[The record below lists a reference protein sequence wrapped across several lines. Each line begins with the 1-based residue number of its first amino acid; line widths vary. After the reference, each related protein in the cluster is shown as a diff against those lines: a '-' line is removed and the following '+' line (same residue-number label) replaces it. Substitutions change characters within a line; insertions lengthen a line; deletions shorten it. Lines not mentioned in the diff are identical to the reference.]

1 MINKLLFSL
10 FLLMTTSLGQSPQEV
25 KLLNVE
31 VDGNVLAT
39 DDMIRYTAGLKA
51 GRIIKSGDFARS
63 VKRLW
68 NLGMFKNVQ
77 ILLDD
82 ETSKGISITILVEE
96 NPVLGAI
103 RYEGNKKIK
112 NSKIEEEIKLIT
124 GQRIKPHLIKETTQK
139 IMDLY
144 SDEGFLLAEI
154 NGEIVETIG
163 DNLKNK
169 RAKNITKD
177 MVFYIKENRKV
188 KISKI
193 IFDGNQSFS
202 SRQLRKVLKETKQ
215 QRWYLFWRSYFDKDK
230 FSEDR
235 GSLITFY
242 RNKGYRDFS
251 ISSDS
256 LSYSKNRRRMNLH
269 LQIFEGPRYRYGQFS
284 LEGNILYSDDELK
297 RRLGLSV
304 GDYFNEEEFN
314 SAVYERMQGMYM
326 DRGYI
331 YSQIETQMTPVG
343 EDSLDIH
350 FVITEN
356 KKVYIRNILISG
368 NTKTRENVVR
378 RELKIFPGDIFNR
391 NKLIRSQREVWILN
405 YFSNVIPD
413 VIPVDEDE
421 VDLEISVEEKSADR
435 AQANIGFTGEYG
447 ITGGGGVEFNN
458 FRGLG
463 QRLNLSF
470 NTGTNYSVYQ
480 TRSPSKYRSVS
491 LSFTDPMV
499 KDTPNL
505 VGFSVFYTFR
515 GAATNYSFPLDFS
528 MFGGSLSWGRRF
540 RWPDDFFRGHWVLR
554 GVQKKYSAENTTATD
569 LGPYENL
576 LGQISRGFNKTQVI
590 TRDSRDRPEFTTS
603 GSRFSLETTISGGPL
618 GGNENFHKHVLN
630 LEWFTPTF
638 WKFVLMSSV
647 KLGAIKPL
655 QSRNEELS
663 IIPFDEKF
671 IMGGNGIP
679 YGNMFRGYPDNSIGP
694 QTTSNRPIGGGAMLK
709 FTSEFRIPFSENPV
723 VYGLIFGEM
732 GNVWDTVDMTEPF
745 GFARTG
751 PLSLKRSAGVGFRFF
766 MPMLGMLGFDMGY
779 GFDDITG
786 VGKPQGWTYT
796 ITFGQPF

>member
-1 MINKLLFSL
+1 MSFA
-10 FLLMTTSLGQSPQEV
+10 QSPQEI
-25 KLLNVE
+25 KLLGVE

-39 DDMIRYTAGLKA
+39 DDMIRYTAGLRV
-51 GRIIKSGDFARS
+51 GRKIKSGDFARS

-77 ILLDD
+77 IILND
-82 ETSKGISITILVEE
+82 ETSEGISITILVEE
-96 NPVLGAI
+96 NPIVGAI

-112 NSKIEEEIKLIT
+112 DSKFEEEIKLIT
-124 GQRIKPHLIKETTQK
+124 GQRIKPHLIEETIQK
-139 IMDLY
+139 IKDLY
-144 SDEGFLLAEI
+144 SDEGFLLAKI
-154 NGEIVETIG
+154 NGEIVETTV

-169 RAKNITKD
+169 KAKDLTKD
-177 MVFYIKENRKV
+177 MVFYITENKKV
-188 KISKI
+188 KIGKI
-193 IFDGNQSFS
+193 IFEGNHAFS
-202 SRQLRKVLKETKQ
+202 DRHLRRVLKETKQ
-215 QRWYLFWRSYFDKDK
+215 QRWYLFWRSYFDKNK
-230 FSEDR
+230 YSEDKE
-235 GSLITFY
+235 SLVGFY
-242 RNKGYRDFS
+242 RNKGYRDLV

-256 LSYSKNRRRMNLH
+256 ISYSKNKRRMNLH
-269 LQIFEGPRYRYGQFS
+269 LHIFEGPRYKYGQFS
-284 LEGNILYSDDELK
+284 LEGNVLYSDDELK

-304 GDYFNEEEFN
+304 GDYFNEEAFN
-314 SAVYERMQGMYM
+314 SAVYERMQGLYM

-350 FVITEN
+350 FVIIEN
-356 KKVYIRNILISG
+356 KKVYVRNVLISG

-378 RELKIFPGDIFNR
+378 RELKIFPGDVFSR

-413 VIPVDEDE
+413 VIRVDEDE
-421 VDLEISVEEKSADR
+421 VDLDISVEEKSADR

-480 TRSPSKYRSVS
+480 TPSKYRSVS

-499 KDTPNL
+499 MDTPNL

-554 GVQKKYSAENTTATD
+554 GVQKEYSSESTTSTD

-576 LGQISRGFNKTQVI
+576 LGQISLGFNITQVI
-590 TRDSRDRPEFTTS
+590 IRDSRDRPEFTTS

-618 GGNENFHKHVLN
+618 GGNEDFHKHVLN

-638 WKFVLMSSV
+638 WKFVLMSSI

-655 QSRNEELS
+655 QPSNEELS
-663 IIPFDEKF
+663 IVPFDEKF

-679 YGNMFRGYPDNSIGP
+679 YGNMLRGYPDNSIGP
-694 QTTSNRPIGGGAMLK
+694 LTTSGRPIGGSAMIK

-723 VYGLIFGEM
+723 VYGLVFGEM
-732 GNVWDTVDMTEPF
+732 GNVWDTLDMTEPF
-745 GFARTG
+745 GLTRTG

-786 VGKPQGWTYT
+786 IGKPQGWTYT

>member
-10 FLLMTTSLGQSPQEV
+10 FLVITISFSQSPQEI
-25 KLLNVE
+25 KLLSVE
-31 VDGNVLAT
+31 VNGNVLAT
-39 DDMIRYTAGLKA
+39 DDMIRYTAGLRV

-77 ILLDD
+77 IILND
-82 ETSKGISITILVEE
+82 ETSEGISITILVEE
-96 NPVLGAI
+96 NPIVGAI

-112 NSKIEEEIKLIT
+112 DSKFEEEIKLIT
-124 GQRIKPHLIKETTQK
+124 GQRIKPHLIKETIQK
-139 IMDLY
+139 IKDLY
-144 SDEGFLLAEI
+144 SDEGFLLAKI
-154 NGEIVETIG
+154 NGEIVETTV

-169 RAKNITKD
+169 KAKDITKD
-177 MVFYIKENRKV
+177 IVFYITENKKV
-188 KISKI
+188 KIGKI
-193 IFDGNQSFS
+193 IFEGNHAFS
-202 SRQLRKVLKETKQ
+202 DRRLRKVLKETKQ
-215 QRWYLFWRSYFDKDK
+215 QRWYLFWRSYFDKNK
-230 FSEDR
+230 YSEDKE
-235 GSLITFY
+235 SLVAFY
-242 RNKGYRDFS
+242 RNKGYRDLI

-256 LSYSKNRRRMNLH
+256 ISYRKNKRRMNLH
-269 LQIFEGPRYRYGQFS
+269 LQIFEGPRYKYGQFS

-304 GDYFNEEEFN
+304 GDYFNEEAFN
-314 SAVYERMQGMYM
+314 SAVYERMQGLYM

-350 FVITEN
+350 FVIIEN
-356 KKVYIRNILISG
+356 KKVYVRNILISG

-413 VIPVDEDE
+413 VIRVDEDE
-421 VDLEISVEEKSADR
+421 VDLDVSVEEKSADR

-480 TRSPSKYRSVS
+480 TPSKYRSVS

-499 KDTPNL
+499 MDTPNL

-554 GVQKKYSAENTTATD
+554 GVQKEYSAESTTSTD

-576 LGQISRGFNKTQVI
+576 LGQISLGFNITQVI
-590 TRDSRDRPEFTTS
+590 IRDSRDRPEFTTS

-618 GGNENFHKHVLN
+618 GGNEDFHKHVLN

-638 WKFVLMSSV
+638 WKFVLMSSI

-655 QSRNEELS
+655 QSSNEELS
-663 IIPFDEKF
+663 IVPFDEKF

-679 YGNMFRGYPDNSIGP
+679 YGNMLRGYPDNSIGP
-694 QTTSNRPIGGGAMLK
+694 LTTSGRPIGGSAMIK

-732 GNVWDTVDMTEPF
+732 GNVWDTLDMTEPF
-745 GFARTG
+745 GLTRTG

-786 VGKPQGWTYT
+786 IGKPQGWTYT

>member
-1 MINKLLFSL
+1 MTISFAQSSQEIKLLS
-10 FLLMTTSLGQSPQEV
+10 
-25 KLLNVE
+25 VE
-31 VDGNVLAT
+31 VNGNVLAT
-39 DDMIRYTAGLKA
+39 DDMIRYTAGLKV
-51 GRIIKSGDFARS
+51 GRKIKSGDFARS

-77 ILLDD
+77 IILND
-82 ETSKGISITILVEE
+82 ETSEGISITILVEE
-96 NPVLGAI
+96 NPIVGAM

-112 NSKIEEEIKLIT
+112 DSKFEEEIKLIT
-124 GQRIKPHLIKETTQK
+124 GQRIKPHLIKETIQK
-139 IMDLY
+139 IKDLY
-144 SDEGFLLAEI
+144 SEEGFLLAKI
-154 NGEIVETIG
+154 NGEIVETTV

-169 RAKNITKD
+169 KAKDLTKD
-177 MVFYIKENRKV
+177 IVFYITENKKV
-188 KISKI
+188 KIGKI
-193 IFDGNQSFS
+193 IFEGNDAFS
-202 SRQLRKVLKETKQ
+202 DRRLRRVLKETKQ
-215 QRWYLFWRSYFDKDK
+215 QRWYLFWRSYFDKNK
-230 FSEDR
+230 YSEDQE
-235 GSLITFY
+235 SLVAFY
-242 RNKGYRDFS
+242 RNKGYRDLV

-256 LSYSKNRRRMNLH
+256 ISYSKNKRRMNLH
-269 LQIFEGPRYRYGQFS
+269 LHIFEGPRYKYGQFS
-284 LEGNILYSDDELK
+284 LEGNVLYSDDELK

-314 SAVYERMQGMYM
+314 SAVYERMQGLYM

-350 FVITEN
+350 FVIIEN
-356 KKVYIRNILISG
+356 KKVYVRNILISG

-378 RELKIFPGDIFNR
+378 RELKIFPGDVFNR

-413 VIPVDEDE
+413 VIPVDENE
-421 VDLEISVEEKSADR
+421 VDLDISVEEKSADR

-470 NTGTNYSVYQ
+470 NTGTNYSLTQ
-480 TRSPSKYRSVS
+480 TPSKYRSVS

-499 KDTPNL
+499 MDTPNL

-554 GVQKKYSAENTTATD
+554 GVQKEYSSESTTSTD

-576 LGQISRGFNKTQVI
+576 LGQISQGFNITQVI

-618 GGNENFHKHVLN
+618 GGNEDFHKHVLN

-638 WKFVLMSSV
+638 WKFVLMSSI

-655 QSRNEELS
+655 QPSNEELS
-663 IIPFDEKF
+663 IVPFDEKF

-679 YGNMFRGYPDNSIGP
+679 YGNMLRGYPDNSIGP
-694 QTTSNRPIGGGAMLK
+694 QTTSGRPIGGSAMMK
-709 FTSEFRIPFSENPV
+709 FSSEFRFPVSENPV
-723 VYGLIFGEM
+723 VYALLFAEL
-732 GNVWDTVDMTEPF
+732 GNVWDSMNMSIPLELERSGPF
-745 GFARTG
+745 SFN
-751 PLSLKRSAGVGFRFF
+751 RSAGVGFRFF

-786 VGKPQGWTYT
+786 IGKPQGWAYT

>member
-1 MINKLLFSL
+1 MSFA
-10 FLLMTTSLGQSPQEV
+10 QSPQEI
-25 KLLNVE
+25 KLLGVE

-39 DDMIRYTAGLKA
+39 DDMIRYTAGLRV
-51 GRIIKSGDFARS
+51 GRKIKSGDFARS

-77 ILLDD
+77 IILND
-82 ETSKGISITILVEE
+82 ETSEGISITILVEE
-96 NPVLGAI
+96 NPIVGAI

-112 NSKIEEEIKLIT
+112 DSKFEEEIKLIT
-124 GQRIKPHLIKETTQK
+124 GQRIKPHLIEETIQK
-139 IMDLY
+139 IKDLY
-144 SDEGFLLAEI
+144 SDEGFLLAKI
-154 NGEIVETIG
+154 NGEIVETTV

-169 RAKNITKD
+169 KAKDLTKD
-177 MVFYIKENRKV
+177 MVFYIIENKKV
-188 KISKI
+188 KIGKI
-193 IFDGNQSFS
+193 IFEGNHAFS
-202 SRQLRKVLKETKQ
+202 DRHLRRVLKETKQ
-215 QRWYLFWRSYFDKDK
+215 QRWYLFWRSYFDKNK
-230 FSEDR
+230 YSEDKE
-235 GSLITFY
+235 SLVGFY
-242 RNKGYRDFS
+242 RNKGYRDLV

-256 LSYSKNRRRMNLH
+256 ISYSKNKRRMNLH
-269 LQIFEGPRYRYGQFS
+269 LHIFEGPRYKYGQFS
-284 LEGNILYSDDELK
+284 LEGNVLYSDDELK

-304 GDYFNEEEFN
+304 GDYFNEEAFN
-314 SAVYERMQGMYM
+314 SAVYERMQGLYM

-350 FVITEN
+350 FVIIEN
-356 KKVYIRNILISG
+356 KKVYVRNILISG

-413 VIPVDEDE
+413 VIRVDEDE
-421 VDLEISVEEKSADR
+421 VDLDISVEEKSADR

-480 TRSPSKYRSVS
+480 TPSKYRSVS

-499 KDTPNL
+499 MDTPNL

-540 RWPDDFFRGHWVLR
+540 RWPDDYFRGHWVLR
-554 GVQKKYSAENTTATD
+554 TMKKTYEGTQEELDQYVKGFSST
-569 LGPYENL
+569 LGN
-576 LGQISRGFNKTQVI
+576 GITQVI

-603 GSRFSLETTISGGPL
+603 GSRFSLKTTISGGLL
-618 GGNENFHKHVLN
+618 GGNEDFHKHVLN

-655 QSRNEELS
+655 QSSNEELS
-663 IIPFDEKF
+663 IVPFDEKF

-679 YGNMFRGYPDNSIGP
+679 YGNMLRGYPDNSIGP
-694 QTTSNRPIGGGAMLK
+694 LTTSGRPIGGSAMIK

-723 VYGLIFGEM
+723 VYGLVFGEM
-732 GNVWDTVDMTEPF
+732 GNVWDTLDMTEPF
-745 GFARTG
+745 GLTRTG

-786 VGKPQGWTYT
+786 IGKPQGWTYT

>member
-1 MINKLLFSL
+1 MINKLLFSV
-10 FLLMTTSLGQSPQEV
+10 FLLMTMSLGQSPQEV
-25 KLLNVE
+25 KLLLVE

-82 ETSKGISITILVEE
+82 ETSEGISITILVEE

-177 MVFYIKENRKV
+177 IVFYIKENRKV

-405 YFSNVIPD
+405 YF
-413 VIPVDEDE
+413 
-421 VDLEISVEEKSADR
+421 
-435 AQANIGFTGEYG
+435 
-447 ITGGGGVEFNN
+447 
-458 FRGLG
+458 
-463 QRLNLSF
+463 
-470 NTGTNYSVYQ
+470 
-480 TRSPSKYRSVS
+480 
-491 LSFTDPMV
+491 
-499 KDTPNL
+499 
-505 VGFSVFYTFR
+505 
-515 GAATNYSFPLDFS
+515 
-528 MFGGSLSWGRRF
+528 
-540 RWPDDFFRGHWVLR
+540 
-554 GVQKKYSAENTTATD
+554 
-569 LGPYENL
+569 
-576 LGQISRGFNKTQVI
+576 
-590 TRDSRDRPEFTTS
+590 
-603 GSRFSLETTISGGPL
+603 
-618 GGNENFHKHVLN
+618 
-630 LEWFTPTF
+630 
-638 WKFVLMSSV
+638 
-647 KLGAIKPL
+647 
-655 QSRNEELS
+655 
-663 IIPFDEKF
+663 
-671 IMGGNGIP
+671 
-679 YGNMFRGYPDNSIGP
+679 
-694 QTTSNRPIGGGAMLK
+694 
-709 FTSEFRIPFSENPV
+709 
-723 VYGLIFGEM
+723 
-732 GNVWDTVDMTEPF
+732 
-745 GFARTG
+745 
-751 PLSLKRSAGVGFRFF
+751 
-766 MPMLGMLGFDMGY
+766 
-779 GFDDITG
+779 
-786 VGKPQGWTYT
+786 
-796 ITFGQPF
+796 

>member
-10 FLLMTTSLGQSPQEV
+10 FLVMTISFAQSPQEI
-25 KLLNVE
+25 KLLSVE
-31 VDGNVLAT
+31 VNGNVLAT
-39 DDMIRYTAGLKA
+39 DDMIRYTAGLRV
-51 GRIIKSGDFARS
+51 GRIIKSGDFSRS

-77 ILLDD
+77 IILND
-82 ETSKGISITILVEE
+82 ETSEGISITILVEE
-96 NPVLGAI
+96 NPIVGAI

-112 NSKIEEEIKLIT
+112 DSKFEEEIKLIT
-124 GQRIKPHLIKETTQK
+124 GQRIKPHLIKETIQK
-139 IMDLY
+139 IKDLY
-144 SDEGFLLAEI
+144 SDEGFLLAKI
-154 NGEIVETIG
+154 NGEIVETTV

-169 RAKNITKD
+169 KAKDLTKD
-177 MVFYIKENRKV
+177 MVFYITENKKV
-188 KISKI
+188 KIGKI
-193 IFDGNQSFS
+193 IFEGNHAFS
-202 SRQLRKVLKETKQ
+202 DRHLRRVLKETKQ
-215 QRWYLFWRSYFDKDK
+215 QRWYLFWRSYFDKNK
-230 FSEDR
+230 YSEDKE
-235 GSLITFY
+235 SLVGFY
-242 RNKGYRDFS
+242 RNKGYRDLV

-256 LSYSKNRRRMNLH
+256 ISYSKNKRRMNLH
-269 LQIFEGPRYRYGQFS
+269 LHIFEGPRYKYGQFS
-284 LEGNILYSDDELK
+284 LEGNVLYSDDELK

-304 GDYFNEEEFN
+304 GDYFNEEAFN
-314 SAVYERMQGMYM
+314 SAVYERMQGLYM

-350 FVITEN
+350 FVIIEN
-356 KKVYIRNILISG
+356 KKVYVRNILISG

-413 VIPVDEDE
+413 VIRVDEDE
-421 VDLEISVEEKSADR
+421 VDLDISVEEKSADR

-480 TRSPSKYRSVS
+480 TPSKYRSVS

-499 KDTPNL
+499 MDTPNL

-540 RWPDDFFRGHWVLR
+540 RWPDDYFRGHWVLR
-554 GVQKKYSAENTTATD
+554 TMKKTYEGTQEELDQYVKGFSST
-569 LGPYENL
+569 LGN
-576 LGQISRGFNKTQVI
+576 GITQVI

-603 GSRFSLETTISGGPL
+603 GSRFSLKTTISGGLL
-618 GGNENFHKHVLN
+618 GGNEDFHKHVLN

-655 QSRNEELS
+655 QSSNEELS
-663 IIPFDEKF
+663 IVPFDEKF

-679 YGNMFRGYPDNSIGP
+679 YGNMLRGYPDNSIGP
-694 QTTSNRPIGGGAMLK
+694 LTTSGRPIGGSAMIK

-723 VYGLIFGEM
+723 VYGLVFGEM
-732 GNVWDTVDMTEPF
+732 GNVWDTLDMTEPF
-745 GFARTG
+745 GLTRTG

-786 VGKPQGWTYT
+786 IGKPQGWTYT

>member
-10 FLLMTTSLGQSPQEV
+10 FLVMTISFAQSPQEI
-25 KLLNVE
+25 KLLSVE
-31 VDGNVLAT
+31 VNGNVLAT
-39 DDMIRYTAGLKA
+39 DDMIRYTAGLRV
-51 GRIIKSGDFARS
+51 GRIIKSGDFSRS

-77 ILLDD
+77 IILND
-82 ETSKGISITILVEE
+82 ETSEGISITILVEE
-96 NPVLGAI
+96 NPIVGAI

-112 NSKIEEEIKLIT
+112 DSKFEEEIKLII
-124 GQRIKPHLIKETTQK
+124 GQRIKPHLIKETIQK
-139 IMDLY
+139 IKDLY
-144 SDEGFLLAEI
+144 LEEGFLLAKI
-154 NGEIVETIG
+154 NGEIVETTV

-169 RAKNITKD
+169 KAKDITKD
-177 MVFYIKENRKV
+177 IVFYITENKKV
-188 KISKI
+188 KIGKI
-193 IFDGNQSFS
+193 IFEGNHAFS
-202 SRQLRKVLKETKQ
+202 DRRLRKVLKETKQ
-215 QRWYLFWRSYFDKDK
+215 QRWYLFWRSYFDKNK
-230 FSEDR
+230 YSEDKE
-235 GSLITFY
+235 SLVAFY
-242 RNKGYRDFS
+242 RNKGYRDLI

-256 LSYSKNRRRMNLH
+256 ISYRKNKRRMNLH
-269 LQIFEGPRYRYGQFS
+269 LQIFEGPRYKYGQFS

-314 SAVYERMQGMYM
+314 SAVYERMQGLYM

-350 FVITEN
+350 FVIIEN
-356 KKVYIRNILISG
+356 KKVYVRNILISG

-413 VIPVDEDE
+413 VIRVDEDE
-421 VDLEISVEEKSADR
+421 VDLDVSVEEKSADR

-480 TRSPSKYRSVS
+480 TPSKYRSVS

-499 KDTPNL
+499 MDTPNL

-554 GVQKKYSAENTTATD
+554 GVQKEYSAESTTSTD

-576 LGQISRGFNKTQVI
+576 LGQISQGFNITQVI

-618 GGNENFHKHVLN
+618 GGNEDFHKHVLN

-638 WKFVLMSSV
+638 WKFVLMSSI

-655 QSRNEELS
+655 QSSNEELS
-663 IIPFDEKF
+663 IVPFDEKF

-679 YGNMFRGYPDNSIGP
+679 YGNMLRGYPDNSIGP
-694 QTTSNRPIGGGAMLK
+694 LTTSGRPIGGSAMIK

-723 VYGLIFGEM
+723 VYGLVFGEM
-732 GNVWDTVDMTEPF
+732 GNVWDTLDMTEPF
-745 GFARTG
+745 GLTRTG

-786 VGKPQGWTYT
+786 IGKPQGWTYT

>member
-10 FLLMTTSLGQSPQEV
+10 FIVMTISFAQSPQEI
-25 KLLNVE
+25 KLLSVE

-39 DDMIRYTAGLKA
+39 DDMIRYTAGLRV
-51 GRIIKSGDFARS
+51 GRKIKSGDFARS

-77 ILLDD
+77 IILND
-82 ETSKGISITILVEE
+82 ETSEGISITILVEE
-96 NPVLGAI
+96 NPIVGAI

-112 NSKIEEEIKLIT
+112 DSKFEEEIKLIT
-124 GQRIKPHLIKETTQK
+124 GQRIKPHLIEETIQK
-139 IMDLY
+139 IKDLY
-144 SDEGFLLAEI
+144 SDEGFLLAKI
-154 NGEIVETIG
+154 NGEIVETTV

-169 RAKNITKD
+169 KAKDLTKD
-177 MVFYIKENRKV
+177 MVFYITENKKV
-188 KISKI
+188 KIGKI
-193 IFDGNQSFS
+193 IFEGNHAFS
-202 SRQLRKVLKETKQ
+202 DRHLRRVLKETKQ
-215 QRWYLFWRSYFDKDK
+215 QRWYLFWRSYFDKNK
-230 FSEDR
+230 YSEDKE
-235 GSLITFY
+235 SLVGFY
-242 RNKGYRDFS
+242 RNKGYRDLV

-256 LSYSKNRRRMNLH
+256 ISYSKNKRRMNLH
-269 LQIFEGPRYRYGQFS
+269 LHIFEGPRYKYGQFS
-284 LEGNILYSDDELK
+284 LEGNVLYSDDELK

-304 GDYFNEEEFN
+304 GDYFNEEAFN
-314 SAVYERMQGMYM
+314 SAVYERMQGLYM

-350 FVITEN
+350 FVIIEN
-356 KKVYIRNILISG
+356 KKVYVRNILISG

-413 VIPVDEDE
+413 VIRVDEDE
-421 VDLEISVEEKSADR
+421 VDLDISVEEKSADR

-480 TRSPSKYRSVS
+480 TPSKYRSVS

-499 KDTPNL
+499 MDTPNL

-554 GVQKKYSAENTTATD
+554 GVQKEYSSESTTSTD

-576 LGQISRGFNKTQVI
+576 LGQISLGFNITQVI
-590 TRDSRDRPEFTTS
+590 IRDSRDRPEFTTS

-618 GGNENFHKHVLN
+618 GGNEDFHKHVLN

-638 WKFVLMSSV
+638 WKFVLMSSI

-655 QSRNEELS
+655 QPSNEELS
-663 IIPFDEKF
+663 IVPFDEKF

-679 YGNMFRGYPDNSIGP
+679 YGNMLRGYPDNSIGP
-694 QTTSNRPIGGGAMLK
+694 LTTSGRPIGGSAMIK

-723 VYGLIFGEM
+723 VYGLVFGEM
-732 GNVWDTVDMTEPF
+732 GNVWDTLDMTEPF
-745 GFARTG
+745 GLTRTG

-786 VGKPQGWTYT
+786 
-796 ITFGQPF
+796 

>member
-1 MINKLLFSL
+1 
-10 FLLMTTSLGQSPQEV
+10 
-25 KLLNVE
+25 
-31 VDGNVLAT
+31 
-39 DDMIRYTAGLKA
+39 
-51 GRIIKSGDFARS
+51 
-63 VKRLW
+63 
-68 NLGMFKNVQ
+68 
-77 ILLDD
+77 
-82 ETSKGISITILVEE
+82 
-96 NPVLGAI
+96 
-103 RYEGNKKIK
+103 
-112 NSKIEEEIKLIT
+112 
-124 GQRIKPHLIKETTQK
+124 
-139 IMDLY
+139 
-144 SDEGFLLAEI
+144 
-154 NGEIVETIG
+154 
-163 DNLKNK
+163 
-169 RAKNITKD
+169 
-177 MVFYIKENRKV
+177 
-188 KISKI
+188 
-193 IFDGNQSFS
+193 
-202 SRQLRKVLKETKQ
+202 
-215 QRWYLFWRSYFDKDK
+215 
-230 FSEDR
+230 
-235 GSLITFY
+235 
-242 RNKGYRDFS
+242 
-251 ISSDS
+251 
-256 LSYSKNRRRMNLH
+256 MNLH
-269 LQIFEGPRYRYGQFS
+269 LQIFEGPRYKYGQFS

-314 SAVYERMQGMYM
+314 SAVYERMQGLYM

-350 FVITEN
+350 FVIIEN
-356 KKVYIRNILISG
+356 KKVYVRNILISG

-378 RELKIFPGDIFNR
+378 RELKIFPGDVFNR

-413 VIPVDEDE
+413 VIQVDEDE
-421 VDLEISVEEKSADR
+421 VDLDISVEEKSADR

-480 TRSPSKYRSVS
+480 TPSKYRSVS
-491 LSFTDPMV
+491 LSFTDPMIM
-499 KDTPNL
+499 DTPNL

-554 GVQKKYSAENTTATD
+554 GVQKEYSSESSTSTD

-576 LGQISRGFNKTQVI
+576 LGQISQGFNITQVI
-590 TRDSRDRPEFTTS
+590 TRDSRNRPEFTTS

-618 GGNENFHKHVLN
+618 GGNEDFHKHVLN

-638 WKFVLMSSV
+638 WKFVLMSSI

-655 QSRNEELS
+655 QSSNEELS
-663 IIPFDEKF
+663 IVPFDEKF

-679 YGNMFRGYPDNSIGP
+679 YGNMLRGYPDNSIGP
-694 QTTSNRPIGGGAMLK
+694 LTTSGRPIGGSGMIK

-723 VYGLIFGEM
+723 VYGLVFGEM
-732 GNVWDTVDMTEPF
+732 GNVWDTLDMTEPF
-745 GFARTG
+745 GLTRTG

-786 VGKPQGWTYT
+786 IGNPQGWTYT

>member
-1 MINKLLFSL
+1 MSFA
-10 FLLMTTSLGQSPQEV
+10 QSPQEI
-25 KLLNVE
+25 KLLSVE

-39 DDMIRYTAGLKA
+39 DDMIRYTAGLRV
-51 GRIIKSGDFARS
+51 GRKIKSGDFARS

-77 ILLDD
+77 IILND
-82 ETSKGISITILVEE
+82 ETSEGISITILVEE
-96 NPVLGAI
+96 NPIVGAI

-112 NSKIEEEIKLIT
+112 DSKFEEEIKLIT
-124 GQRIKPHLIKETTQK
+124 GQRIKPHLIEETIQK
-139 IMDLY
+139 IKDLY
-144 SDEGFLLAEI
+144 SDEGFLLAKI
-154 NGEIVETIG
+154 NGEIVETTV

-169 RAKNITKD
+169 KAKDLTKD
-177 MVFYIKENRKV
+177 MVFYITENKKV
-188 KISKI
+188 KIGKI
-193 IFDGNQSFS
+193 IFEGNHAFS
-202 SRQLRKVLKETKQ
+202 DRRVRRVLKETKQ
-215 QRWYLFWRSYFDKDK
+215 QRWYLFWRSYFDKNK
-230 FSEDR
+230 YSEDKE
-235 GSLITFY
+235 SLVGFY
-242 RNKGYRDFS
+242 RNKGYRDLV

-256 LSYSKNRRRMNLH
+256 ISYSKNKRRMNLH
-269 LQIFEGPRYRYGQFS
+269 LHIFEGPRYKYGQFS
-284 LEGNILYSDDELK
+284 LEGNVLYSDDELK

-304 GDYFNEEEFN
+304 GDYFNEEAFN
-314 SAVYERMQGMYM
+314 SAVYERMQGLYM

-350 FVITEN
+350 FVIIEN
-356 KKVYIRNILISG
+356 KKVYVRNILISG

-378 RELKIFPGDIFNR
+378 RELKIFPGDVFSR

-413 VIPVDEDE
+413 VIRVDEDE
-421 VDLEISVEEKSADR
+421 VDLDISVEEKSADR

-480 TRSPSKYRSVS
+480 TPSKYRSVS

-499 KDTPNL
+499 MDTPNL

-554 GVQKKYSAENTTATD
+554 GVQKEYSSESTTSTD
-569 LGPYENL
+569 LGPYESL
-576 LGQISRGFNKTQVI
+576 LGQISLGFNITQVI
-590 TRDSRDRPEFTTS
+590 IRDSRDRPEFTTS

-618 GGNENFHKHVLN
+618 GGNEDFHKHVLN

-638 WKFVLMSSV
+638 WKFVLMSSI

-655 QSRNEELS
+655 QPSNEELS
-663 IIPFDEKF
+663 IVPFDEKF

-679 YGNMFRGYPDNSIGP
+679 YGNMLRGYPDNSIGP
-694 QTTSNRPIGGGAMLK
+694 LTTSGRPIGGSAMIK

-723 VYGLIFGEM
+723 VYGLVFGEM
-732 GNVWDTVDMTEPF
+732 GNVWDTLDMTEPF
-745 GFARTG
+745 GLTRTG

-786 VGKPQGWTYT
+786 IGKPQGWTYT